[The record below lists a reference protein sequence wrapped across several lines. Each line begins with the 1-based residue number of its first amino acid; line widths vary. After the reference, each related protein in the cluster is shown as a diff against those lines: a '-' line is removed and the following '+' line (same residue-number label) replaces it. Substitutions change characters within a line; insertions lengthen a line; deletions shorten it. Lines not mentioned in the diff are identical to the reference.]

1 MMSKRLSLAAAV
13 AAASLLAASTAVA
26 QSSQNS
32 KPSPYQGVSN
42 PPPDSTILTNDAPPE
57 PAPTA
62 KPAPAP
68 AEPAPA
74 AAKTLSPTDAFVAD
88 EESSGATLS
97 RRPATQESSQIVNGK
112 GDDGIVSY
120 LPGPAN
126 ALPAGTV
133 FHATILQTIV
143 AGETIPGTPFRA
155 RLSQDLTYEG
165 RIVVPAGSELRGK
178 VLYAATG
185 RRITGNSVVH
195 LRPDEFVLPNGKR
208 YPLHAEVIDT
218 QGSNTKVSD
227 EGDIIPKAFDKRSA
241 VELAATSGG
250 GALVGAA
257 IAGPVGAAVGST
269 VGAGV
274 SGARWFL
281 DTQAVDIPA
290 QSTVIFSL
298 TEPMFLNP
306 ASTPVSSAAS
316 SQN

>member
-1 MMSKRLSLAAAV
+1 MMSKSLSLAAAV
-13 AAASLLAASTAVA
+13 AAASLLVASAAIA

-42 PPPDSTILTNDAPPE
+42 PPPDSTILTDEGPPAPPSMAKPTPAQ
-57 PAPTA
+57 PAPVAT
-62 KPAPAP
+62 P
-68 AEPAPA
+68 
-74 AAKTLSPTDAFVAD
+74 TLSPTDAFVAD
-88 EESSGATLS
+88 EESSGATLN
-97 RRPATQESSQIVNGK
+97 RRPATQEPSQIANGK

-133 FHATILQTIV
+133 FHATMLQTIV
-143 AGETIPGTPFRA
+143 AGDTIPGTTFRA
-155 RLSQDLTYEG
+155 RLSQNLTYEG

-178 VLYAATG
+178 VLYAVTG
-185 RRITGNSVVH
+185 RRITGNSIVH

-208 YPLHAEVIDT
+208 YPLHAQVIDT
-218 QGSNTKVSD
+218 QGSNTKVSY
-227 EGDIIPKAFDKRSA
+227 EGNIMPKAISKRGL
-241 VELAATSGG
+241 VELGATTGG

-257 IAGPVGAAVGST
+257 IGGPVGAAVGTT

-274 SGARWFL
+274 SGARWFW

-298 TEPMFLNP
+298 TEPMFLTP
-306 ASTPVSSAAS
+306 ASAPVANTAMN
-316 SQN
+316 QN